1 MAKQERYLIGPSLL
15 SDIRETIT
23 RVDAIAPK
31 TSGARQDVRLQE
43 LHSRPKVFRIA
54 TFTGTWNIN
63 TDKTVSLVNSGNT
76 NDSLVARNL
85 FASISASTNS
95 TNASHCAIAK
105 DGTAWY
111 LIAAGCP

>member
-1 MAKQERYLIGPSLL
+1 MASEGFLIGPGVRDALRATIARVHEMPYGKEPTRIQTRFE
-15 SDIRETIT
+15 DIPTQS
-23 RVDAIAPK
+23 P
-31 TSGARQDVRLQE
+31 
-43 LHSRPKVFRIA
+43 VFRIA

-76 NDSLVARNL
+76 NDSRVARNL

-95 TNASHCAIAK
+95 TNASHCAIAR